1 MKYYSIITFA
11 LFCLVIVM
19 CFRWYVALN
28 YTTEEFVPSM
38 YHPLVRKT
46 RLMCDKYSKEY
57 PIIEKFIGKNK
68 K

>member
-1 MKYYSIITFA
+1 
-11 LFCLVIVM
+11 
-19 CFRWYVALN
+19 VALN

>member
-1 MKYYSIITFA
+1 MKYYSIITIA
-11 LFCLVIVM
+11 LLCLVIVM
-19 CFRWYVALN
+19 CFRWLN

-38 YHPLVRKT
+38 YNPIVRKT

-68 K
+68 KK